1 MIQDNFFRS
10 ALRNWWMVFLSVLLC
25 TGVAAVITAVTVP
38 VYESTVRFYVF
49 APTATG
55 QTALQADELARLRIV
70 GYARLLT
77 SERIVEQIA
86 KASGVDRPIDEVQDM
101 ISANGDAETLILTVN
116 VRSTDQDEASALASS
131 VATNFNR
138 LVNDLEDSGSAAADT
153 RLNVVAGPTSDDNP
167 VAPRETLNYG
177 LGLLIGMALGIG
189 LVILRG
195 RADRSLYSVEDVEAA
210 SGLRLLA
217 TVPAVNRPGR
227 MRSGV
232 ADRESIVLE
241 ALRNLR
247 TTLRFR
253 SDADA
258 LRTIAVTS
266 SSRGEGTSTVAL
278 NLAAA
283 CAEAGHRTLL
293 VETDVRN
300 PQLAATLETG
310 EGRGLSDV
318 LGQPGDLLDVVMPG
332 GQDGLWMMGAG
343 SAVERVPGVPASA
356 DLDRFLDEAQKS
368 FDIVVLDTAPL
379 LPFADARAFCALSD
393 GVVVVARY
401 GRSNRGRL
409 KAAAELLDLV
419 HAKVLGT
426 VFNAVPQGKRRFATS
441 QSMHKGDRRRPRST
455 SDTVVLEQRGQH
467 LDRR

>member
-1 MIQDNFFRS
+1 MIQDNFVRS
-10 ALRNWWMVFLSVLLC
+10 ALRNWWMVLLSVLLC
-25 TGVAAVITAVTVP
+25 TGIAAVITAATVP

-86 KASGVDRPIDEVQDM
+86 KASGADLPIEEVQDM
-101 ISANGDAETLILTVN
+101 ISANGDAETLLLTVN

-138 LVNDLEDSGSAAADT
+138 LVNDLEDSGSADADT

-167 VAPRETLNYG
+167 VSPRETLNYG
-177 LGLLIGMALGIG
+177 LGILVGMALGMG

-195 RADRSLYSVEDVEAA
+195 RSDASLYSVDDVEAA

-217 TVPAVNRPGR
+217 TVPAVNRAGR
-227 MRSGV
+227 RRSGG
-232 ADRESIVLE
+232 ADRESVVLE

-283 CAEAGHRTLL
+283 FAEAGHRTVL

-300 PQLAATLETG
+300 PQLAETLETG
-310 EGRGLSDV
+310 ERRGLSDV
-318 LGQPGDLLDVVMPG
+318 LAHPGDLLDVVTPG
-332 GQDGLWMMGAG
+332 GEEGLWMMGAG
-343 SAVERVPGVPASA
+343 SADERTPGVSGSA
-356 DLDRFLDEAQKS
+356 DLDHFLDEARKS
-368 FDIVVLDTAPL
+368 FDIVILDTASL
-379 LPFADARAFCALSD
+379 LPFADARAFCAVSD

-401 GRSNRGRL
+401 GRSNQGRL
-409 KAAAELLDLV
+409 KAAEEMLDLV
-419 HAKVLGT
+419 HANVLGV
-426 VFNAVPQGKRRFATS
+426 VFNAVPQSKRRFARSPSTPRS
-441 QSMHKGDRRRPRST
+441 DRTRPRSA
-455 SDTVVLEQRGQH
+455 SDIIALEQRGQH